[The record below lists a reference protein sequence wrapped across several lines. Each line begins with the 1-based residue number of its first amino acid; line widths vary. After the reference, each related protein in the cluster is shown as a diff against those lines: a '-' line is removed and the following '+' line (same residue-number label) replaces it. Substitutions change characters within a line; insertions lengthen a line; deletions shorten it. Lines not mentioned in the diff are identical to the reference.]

1 MNEMRKEYGNVLKGG
16 VRGKY
21 LKKYKEG
28 TNLVLI
34 APDLAKLFKTEDDV
48 NNALRLL
55 ARVAKKSVKTN

>member
-1 MNEMRKEYGNVLKGG
+1 MRKEYGNVLKGG